1 MSPMPPHIEG
11 QYRRAQ
17 RKQRHAWHKWGRFFP
32 SRYNNPHFKEAMK
45 WGRLSRHW
53 SMRMK
58 AILSRMEGEVM
69 NAPIT
74 TADMT
79 ELQRL
84 WDAALATEPTEPT
97 GQGKAL

>member
-1 MSPMPPHIEG
+1 MITMPPHVAG

-17 RKQRHAWHKWGRFFP
+17 RKQRHAWHKWGRFAP

-58 AILSRMEGEVM
+58 AILSRLEEEG
-69 NAPIT
+69 PT
-74 TADMT
+74 PADMA

-97 GQGKAL
+97 GQEKS